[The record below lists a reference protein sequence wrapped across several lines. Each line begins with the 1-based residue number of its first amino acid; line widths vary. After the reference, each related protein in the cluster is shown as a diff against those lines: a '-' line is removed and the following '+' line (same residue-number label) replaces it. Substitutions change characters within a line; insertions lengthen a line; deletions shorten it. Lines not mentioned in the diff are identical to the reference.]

1 MAIWPRHVFGGNFML
16 GLIITAIGT
25 VLFVMYALGIA
36 GDGAVLIA
44 AAILITGGMIKA
56 ELSVI
61 VNLLGNAYI
70 NVFGEYDEC
79 DCDDEGSDEEDE

>member
-1 MAIWPRHVFGGNFML
+1 ML
-16 GLIITAIGT
+16 ALIITAIGT

-44 AAILITGGMIKA
+44 AAILIVGGMIKT

-61 VNLLGNAYI
+61 VTLLGNAYI
-70 NVFGEYDEC
+70 NIFGEYDEC
-79 DCDDEGSDEEDE
+79 DDEDDGSDEEDE

>member
-1 MAIWPRHVFGGNFML
+1 ML
-16 GLIITAIGT
+16 ALIITAIGT

-44 AAILITGGMIKA
+44 ATILIVGGIIKA
-56 ELSVI
+56 ELSAI
-61 VNLLGNAYI
+61 VDLLSNAYV

-79 DCDDEGSDEEDE
+79 DDEDDGSDEEDE

>member
-1 MAIWPRHVFGGNFML
+1 ML
-16 GLIITAIGT
+16 ALIITAIGT

-56 ELSVI
+56 ELG
-61 VNLLGNAYI
+61 LLVDLLSNAYI
-70 NVFGEYDEC
+70 FSDYDEYHDDD
-79 DCDDEGSDEEDE
+79 DCSDEEDE

>member
-1 MAIWPRHVFGGNFML
+1 MFA
-16 GLIITAIGT
+16 LIITAIGT

-44 AAILITGGMIKA
+44 AAILIAGGMIKA

-61 VNLLGNAYI
+61 VNLLSNAYI
-70 NVFGEYDEC
+70 NVFGEYD
-79 DCDDEGSDEEDE
+79 DEEDEDDCNDEEDE

>member
-1 MAIWPRHVFGGNFML
+1 ML
-16 GLIITAIGT
+16 ALIITAIGA

-44 AAILITGGMIKA
+44 AAILIVGGMIKT

-61 VNLLGNAYI
+61 VTLLGNAYI
-70 NVFGEYDEC
+70 NIFGEYDEC
-79 DCDDEGSDEEDE
+79 DDEDDGSDEEDE

>member
-1 MAIWPRHVFGGNFML
+1 ML

-36 GDGAVLIA
+36 GDGAILIA
-44 AAILITGGMIKA
+44 AAIMIAGGMIKA

-61 VNLLGNAYI
+61 VNLLGNTYI
-70 NVFGEYDEC
+70 NIFGEYDEC
-79 DCDDEGSDEEDE
+79 DDEDDGSDEEDE